1 MVLLYLLFKV
11 KVHQVLLVGS
21 DFATFLVGNRSKTKE
36 YSDLTVPDASVT
48 TVLILFSFNLLII

>member
-36 YSDLTVPDASVT
+36 YSDLTVPDARVT
-48 TVLILFSFNLLII
+48 TVLILFF